1 MITDG
6 AKTSIPG
13 IRMAIATA
21 DMPAAASVS
30 DPGDWAG
37 AIRQRRK
44 ALLQRLGMASAS
56 ALIFSPLLGWSLSF
70 AWVIGYFI
78 VQLLDVWVFAPIVSG
93 KAEKLRGVRRVAGW
107 AMLSLNA
114 AYFGSLSVPLW
125 LMGGAM
131 GGICSV
137 MLLSAGAIY
146 AVINAPRSTSV
157 MLMTASIQ
165 FLYLAATPVF
175 MAMHGATPGFVTAA
189 AIAVGV
195 FITYCLSTWQRMNEA
210 RLAES
215 AARVEAE
222 EKRAQAER
230 IMAGR
235 SAFLAAIGHDL
246 RTPISAILTGAAELE
261 RGATDAA
268 ARSQAHLITDA
279 GFMMKAMLDD
289 LLDHAKL
296 DAGHMTVDEVD
307 FNLRELLNQTT
318 RLWRGPARAKGLKL
332 RVEGAAS
339 IPAGVRGDPMR
350 VRQVLNNLIS
360 NAMKFT
366 ETGSIT
372 LRLNAWS
379 EEPAGHAVLI
389 TVEDTGPGMTADQ
402 VARLFTPFD
411 QTTAG
416 VSAQHG
422 GTGLGL
428 AISRQLAELMG
439 GRVTVRTSPGAG
451 ASFTLALSLLK
462 GEAVE
467 APPRALDQD
476 SRDAVARALSG
487 RMTSSSTPTPAA
499 QSLTPTSRP
508 VVSAPTAPTI
518 AEAPVPE
525 DLSAEA
531 IAARILGPS
540 VASVETAV
548 TLQPEPVA
556 QDSEDGEDRPMRV
569 LVVDDH
575 DINRRAIQ
583 LILQP
588 LGCDISTAAD
598 GMAAL
603 KICENTAFDLIF
615 MDVRMPELDGRE
627 TTRRIRAGDGP
638 NVGVPIIA
646 VTADTAAEDIAACT
660 EAGMTYFVPKPIT
673 PPMLLGAITH
683 VMTMAQADEVPGAET
698 VAA

>member
-1 MITDG
+1 
-6 AKTSIPG
+6 
-13 IRMAIATA
+13 MAIANA
-21 DMPAAASVS
+21 DMPAAVSVA

-78 VQLLDVWVFAPIVSG
+78 VQLLDLWVFAPIVSG
-93 KAEKLRGVRRVAGW
+93 KAEQLRGIRRVGGW
-107 AMLSLNA
+107 VMLSLNA

-157 MLMTASIQ
+157 MLLTASIQ

-195 FITYCLSTWQRMNEA
+195 FITYCLSTWQRMNDA

-215 AARVEAE
+215 SARVEAE
-222 EKRAQAER
+222 AKRAQAEQ

-296 DAGHMTVDEVD
+296 DAGHMTVDQVD
-307 FNLRELLNQTT
+307 FNLRDLLNQTT
-318 RLWRGPARAKGLKL
+318 RFWRGPARAKGLKL

-339 IPAGVRGDPMR
+339 IPAAVRGDPMR

-379 EEPAGHAVLI
+379 EEPGGHAVLI
-389 TVEDTGPGMTADQ
+389 AVEDTGPGMTVEQ

-411 QTTAG
+411 QTMSG
-416 VSAQHG
+416 VSALHG

-439 GRVTVRTSPGAG
+439 GRVTVRTRPGAG
-451 ASFTLALSLLK
+451 ASFTLALSLLQ
-462 GEAVE
+462 GQAVTA
-467 APPRALDQD
+467 APTSLDQE

-487 RMTSSSTPTPAA
+487 RMTSSSTPAPAA
-499 QSLTPTSRP
+499 QSLTPVP
-508 VVSAPTAPTI
+508 APKDAAP
-518 AEAPVPE
+518 
-525 DLSAEA
+525 
-531 IAARILGPS
+531 GP
-540 VASVETAV
+540 VETPAKIV
-548 TLQPEPVA
+548 VDHDPALDDGA
-556 QDSEDGEDRPMRV
+556 EDEGRPMRV

-588 LGCDISTAAD
+588 LGCDIATAAD

-627 TTRRIRAGDGP
+627 TTRRIRAGGGP
-638 NVGVPIIA
+638 NAGVPVIA
-646 VTADTAAEDIAACT
+646 VTADTAQEDIAACT

-683 VMTMAQADEVPGAET
+683 VMTMAQADEVPEAAT

>member
-1 MITDG
+1 MITG
-6 AKTSIPG
+6 RAKTLIPG
-13 IRMAIATA
+13 TRMAIATA
-21 DMPAAASVS
+21 DMPADASVA

-70 AWVIGYFI
+70 AWVIGYFV
-78 VQLLDVWVFAPIVSG
+78 VQLLDLWVFAPIVSG
-93 KAEKLRGVRRVAGW
+93 KAERLRGVRQAAGW
-107 AMLSLNA
+107 FMLCLNT

-125 LMGGAM
+125 LIGGPM
-131 GGICSV
+131 GGICAV

-146 AVINAPRSTSV
+146 SVINAPRSTSV
-157 MLMTASIQ
+157 MLMTASTQ

-175 MAMHGATPGFVTAA
+175 MAFHGATPGFVTAA
-189 AIAVGV
+189 AVGVGV

-210 RLAES
+210 RLSES
-215 AARVEAE
+215 AARIEADQ
-222 EKRAQAER
+222 KRMDAER
-230 IMAGR
+230 IMEGR

-261 RGATDAA
+261 RGASEAG
-268 ARSQAHLITDA
+268 ARSQARLITDA

-296 DAGHMTVDEVD
+296 EGGHMTVDQVD
-307 FNLRELLNQTT
+307 FNLRDLLNQTT
-318 RLWRGPARAKGLKL
+318 RLWCGPARAKGLKL
-332 RVEGAAS
+332 RVEGAAR
-339 IPAGVRGDPMR
+339 IPASVRGDPMR

-379 EEPAGHAVLI
+379 EEPGGHAVLI
-389 TVEDTGPGMTADQ
+389 SVEDTGPGMTADQ

-411 QTTAG
+411 QTMSG
-416 VSAQHG
+416 VSALHG

-439 GRVTVRTSPGAG
+439 GRVTVRTRPGAG
-451 ASFTLALSLLK
+451 SSFTLSLSLLR
-462 GEAVE
+462 GQAVQA
-467 APPRALDQD
+467 APTTLDQA

-487 RMTSSSTPTPAA
+487 RMSSTTVPAPAA
-499 QSLTPTSRP
+499 RSLVAAP
-508 VVSAPTAPTI
+508 SAPQAAAIVDVAAAP
-518 AEAPVPE
+518 A
-525 DLSAEA
+525 
-531 IAARILGPS
+531 
-540 VASVETAV
+540 
-548 TLQPEPVA
+548 PEPLT
-556 QDSEDGEDRPMRV
+556 DEGEEDEGRPMRV

-588 LGCDISTAAD
+588 LGCDIATAAD

-603 KICENTAFDLIF
+603 KICEHTAFDLIF

-638 NVGVPIIA
+638 NAGVPIIA

-660 EAGMTYFVPKPIT
+660 DAGMTYFVPKPIT

-683 VMTMAQADEVPGAET
+683 VMTMAQADEVPEAET

>member
-1 MITDG
+1 
-6 AKTSIPG
+6 
-13 IRMAIATA
+13 MAFVTA
-21 DMPAAASVS
+21 DMPAAASAA
-30 DPGDWAG
+30 DPGDWAV

-44 ALLQRLGMASAS
+44 ALLQRLGMAAAS
-56 ALIFSPLLGWSLSF
+56 ALIFSPLLGWSFST
-70 AWVIGYFI
+70 AWVIGYFFI
-78 VQLLDVWVFAPIVSG
+78 QLLDMWIFGPINSG
-93 KAEKLRGVRRVAGW
+93 KAHRLKGVRQVLGW
-107 AMLSLNA
+107 IVLTVNA
-114 AYFGSLSVPLW
+114 AYFGSLSIPMW
-125 LMGGAM
+125 LIGGPM
-131 GGICSV
+131 GGICAS

-157 MLMTASIQ
+157 MLMTASVQ

-175 MAMHGATPGFVTAA
+175 MAVYGASPGFVTAA

-230 IMAGR
+230 IMEGR

-246 RTPISAILTGAAELE
+246 RTPISAILTGAAGLE

-268 ARSQAHLITDA
+268 GRSQAQLITDA
-279 GFMMKAMLDD
+279 GFMMKALLDD

-307 FNLRELLNQTT
+307 FNLRELLNQTA
-318 RLWRGPARAKGLKL
+318 RLWRGPVRAKGLKF
-332 RVEGAAS
+332 RIEGAAS
-339 IPAGVRGDPMR
+339 IPTGVRGDPMR

-379 EEPAGHAVLI
+379 EDPGGHAVLI
-389 TVEDTGPGMTADQ
+389 EVADTGPGMTAAQ

-411 QTTAG
+411 QTIAG

-428 AISRQLAELMG
+428 AISRQLVELMG
-439 GRVTVRTSPGAG
+439 GQLTARSRPGAG
-451 ASFTLALSLLK
+451 AQFTLALRLK
-462 GEAVE
+462 AGEAVTA
-467 APPRALDQD
+467 APTVLDQE
-476 SRDAVARALSG
+476 SRDAIARALSD
-487 RMTSSSTPTPAA
+487 RPSSPASPSPAA
-499 QSLTPTSRP
+499 QSLVAAAPP
-508 VVSAPTAPTI
+508 VA
-518 AEAPVPE
+518 
-525 DLSAEA
+525 
-531 IAARILGPS
+531 
-540 VASVETAV
+540 
-548 TLQPEPVA
+548 PEPVVA
-556 QDSEDGEDRPMRV
+556 GSAGPEPAADADMDDDEGRPMRV

-588 LGCDISTAAD
+588 LGCDIATAAD

-638 NVGVPIIA
+638 NAGVPIIA
-646 VTADTAAEDIAACT
+646 VTADTAPEDIAACT
-660 EAGMTYFVPKPIT
+660 SAGMTYFVPKPIT

-683 VMTMAQADEVPGAET
+683 VMTMAQSDEAGAET

>member
-1 MITDG
+1 
-6 AKTSIPG
+6 
-13 IRMAIATA
+13 MAIATTE
-21 DMPAAASVS
+21 MPAEASTAAS
-30 DPGDWAG
+30 GDWAS

-44 ALLQRLGMASAS
+44 ALLQRLGMAAAC
-56 ALIFSPLLGWSLSF
+56 ALVFSPLLGWSLSF

-78 VQLLDVWVFAPIVSG
+78 VQLVDLWVFAPINSG
-93 KAEKLRGVRRVAGW
+93 RAEHLKGLRRVAGW
-107 AMLSLNA
+107 VMLTLNA
-114 AYFGSLSVPLW
+114 AYFGSLSIPLW
-125 LMGGAM
+125 IIGGPM
-131 GGICSV
+131 GGICAA

-146 AVINAPRSTSV
+146 SVINAPRSTSV
-157 MLMTASIQ
+157 MLMTASVQ

-175 MAMHGATPGFVTAA
+175 MSLHGATPGFVTAA

-195 FITYCLSTWQRMNEA
+195 FITYCLSTWQRMNDA
-210 RLAES
+210 RLSES
-215 AARVEAE
+215 AARIEADQ
-222 EKRAQAER
+222 KRMDAER
-230 IMAGR
+230 IMEGR

-261 RGATDAA
+261 RGAVDGA

-296 DAGHMTVDEVD
+296 DAGHMTVDQVD
-307 FNLRELLNQTT
+307 FNLRDLLNQTT

-332 RVEGAAS
+332 RVEGAAT

-372 LRLNAWS
+372 LRLKAWS
-379 EEPAGHAVLI
+379 EEPGGHAVLI
-389 TVEDTGPGMTADQ
+389 AVEDTGPGMTTDQ

-411 QTTAG
+411 QTRSG
-416 VSAQHG
+416 VSAAHG

-439 GRVTVRTSPGAG
+439 GRVTVRTSPGEG
-451 ASFTLALSLLK
+451 SSFTLALRLLE
-462 GEAVE
+462 GEAAE
-467 APPRALDQD
+467 SAPQTLGQE
-476 SRDAVARALSG
+476 SRDVVARALSG
-487 RMTSSSTPTPAA
+487 RQSTLATPPPAA
-499 QSLTPTSRP
+499 QSLSPP
-508 VVSAPTAPTI
+508 VVA
-518 AEAPVPE
+518 
-525 DLSAEA
+525 
-531 IAARILGPS
+531 GP
-540 VASVETAV
+540 ETAV
-548 TLQPEPVA
+548 ECDPAT
-556 QDSEDGEDRPMRV
+556 DEDDGDEGRPMRV

-588 LGCDISTAAD
+588 LGCDIATAAD

-638 NVGVPIIA
+638 NAGVPIIA
-646 VTADTAAEDIAACT
+646 VTADTAPDDIAACT
-660 EAGMTYFVPKPIT
+660 AAGMTYFVPKPIT

-683 VMTMAQADEVPGAET
+683 VMTMAQSDEAAEIET
-698 VAA
+698 AAA

>member
-1 MITDG
+1 MITG
-6 AKTSIPG
+6 RAKTPISG

-21 DMPAAASVS
+21 DMPADAPVADS
-30 DPGDWAG
+30 GDWAG

-44 ALLQRLGMASAS
+44 ALLQRLGMAAFS
-56 ALIFSPLLGWSLSF
+56 ALIFSPLLGWTLSF
-70 AWVIGYFI
+70 VWVLGYFLVQI
-78 VQLLDVWVFAPIVSG
+78 VDMWVFAPINSG
-93 KAEKLRGVRRVAGW
+93 KAEQLRGVRRVAGW
-107 AMLSLNA
+107 VMLILNA

-125 LMGGAM
+125 IIGGPM
-131 GGICSV
+131 GGICAA

-146 AVINAPRSTSV
+146 SVINAPRSTSV

-175 MAMHGATPGFVTAA
+175 MALHGATPGFVTAA

-210 RLAES
+210 RLSES

-222 EKRAQAER
+222 EKRADAER

-268 ARSQAHLITDA
+268 ARSQSRLITDA

-296 DAGHMTVDEVD
+296 DAGHMTVDQVD
-307 FNLRELLNQTT
+307 FNLRDLLNQTT
-318 RLWRGPARAKGLKL
+318 RLWRGPARVKGLKL
-332 RVEGAAS
+332 RVEGSAS
-339 IPAGVRGDPMR
+339 IPAAVRGDPMR

-379 EEPAGHAVLI
+379 EEPGGHAVLI
-389 TVEDTGPGMTADQ
+389 EVADTGPGMTADQ
-402 VARLFTPFD
+402 MARLFTPFD
-411 QTTAG
+411 QTIDG
-416 VSAQHG
+416 VSALHG

-428 AISRQLAELMG
+428 AISRQLAELMD
-439 GRVTVRTSPGAG
+439 GRLTVRSRPGAG
-451 ASFTLALSLLK
+451 ARFTLALRLQP

-467 APPRALDQD
+467 AAPAVLDQE

-487 RMTSSSTPTPAA
+487 RPTSPSTPAPAA
-499 QSLTPTSRP
+499 QSLTAKPHPAAAPAPAAQTRDALTAEALAAQILAPTPEIAVTAEAQPDP
-508 VVSAPTAPTI
+508 VV
-518 AEAPVPE
+518 EEGEE
-525 DLSAEA
+525 DE
-531 IAARILGPS
+531 G
-540 VASVETAV
+540 
-548 TLQPEPVA
+548 
-556 QDSEDGEDRPMRV
+556 RPMRV

-588 LGCDISTAAD
+588 LGCDIATAAD

-603 KICENTAFDLIF
+603 KICEQTAFDLIF

-638 NVGVPIIA
+638 NAGVPIIA
-646 VTADTAAEDIAACT
+646 VTADTSPEDIAACT
-660 EAGMTYFVPKPIT
+660 DAGMTYFVPKPIT

-683 VMTMAQADEVPGAET
+683 VMTMAQEEEVAGAET